1 MIEVKC
7 TSPDTTRLN
16 QLVPFQGELKKR
28 TDGDI
33 KQLAESISTDGLL
46 MPFAVWQRDEK
57 NYLLDGHGRMAAL
70 IHLALRDPDILSQDL
85 PCIIIQAET
94 EEDARKSL
102 LQITSSY
109 GRINPKGVIEFSAP
123 IIDYHA
129 PVLEKVQ
136 KKVQRKEKKE
146 SDYVILKIK
155 VKKSDVEQV
164 KEVFNQSPMVELI

>member
-1 MIEVKC
+1 MITVKC
-7 TSPDTTRLN
+7 SSPNTTHLN

-33 KQLAESISTDGLL
+33 QELAESISVDGLL
-46 MPFAVWQRDEK
+46 MPFAVWQHEDK

-94 EEDARKSL
+94 EEEARKSL

-109 GRINPKGVIEFSAP
+109 GRINPKGVLEFSAQV
-123 IIDYHA
+123 IDYKA
-129 PVLEKVQ
+129 PVLQKVVRKVQ
-136 KKVQRKEKKE
+136 KREKKE
-146 SDYVILKIK
+146 SDYIVLKVR
-155 VKKSDVEQV
+155 VKKEELDAV
-164 KEVFNQSPMVELI
+164 KEIFKKSPMVELV